1 MAKYQVWYK
10 KSPNFLAAPKLVDLS
25 EYTKVATVEATST
38 GEVFRMM
45 NAVDGSELCCKLG
58 VRSMS
63 VGDLLVEVSSD
74 GFQFGR
80 TVACDPLGWREV
92 DAV

>member
-63 VGDLLVEVSSD
+63 VGDVLVEERPD
-74 GFQFGR
+74 GRFGR
-80 TVACDPLGWREV
+80 AMACDPVGWKEV
-92 DAV
+92 NAI